1 MRLLSSLGVSIGC
14 TGALLGALGLGWL
27 SPAQAVKVSASYNPS
42 GPYSNVMPL
51 PPKVTILDPG
61 APSFTGLPS
70 LPAPPLFGT
79 NPDIIPAFS
88 YGTPLTAVQMVGD
101 ALSSIS
107 QPSAGTY
114 DISLTLT
121 NFLLS
126 SIALPSNEYVYL
138 NIWETFT
145 GLPLFS
151 SGSWSG
157 GASVSGS
164 ACRTGVSDTLF
175 IEPTATVFDPGSSTW
190 IQAST
195 FFGGTPACGPI
206 SASAP
211 VISLTPYISGGTLVV
226 GFEAILGLANA
237 DLIGGDVLSLP
248 TSLEFNLRYSSN
260 GTTPPVPAPLPLG
273 GAAVVWSFGRR
284 LRRRTHALGPIALH
298 R

>member
-1 MRLLSSLGVSIGC
+1 MRFLSSLGVSLGC
-14 TGALLGALGLGWL
+14 TGALLGALGLGCL
-27 SPAQAVKVSASYNPS
+27 SPAQAVKVSASYNTS
-42 GPYSNVMPL
+42 GPYSNVMAL

-61 APSFTGLPS
+61 SPSFTGLPS

-79 NPDIIPAFS
+79 NSDIVPAFS

-107 QPSAGTY
+107 QPTASAY
-114 DISLTLT
+114 DINLTLT

-126 SIALPSNEYVYL
+126 SIALPSTEYVYL

-157 GASVSGS
+157 GASISGS

-195 FFGGTPACGPI
+195 FFGGTPICGPI

-211 VISLTPYISGGTLVV
+211 VISLTPYISGGTLIV

-260 GTTPPVPAPLPLG
+260 GTTPPVPAPLPVG
-273 GAAVVWSFGRR
+273 GAAVVWSFCRR
-284 LRRRTHALGPIALH
+284 LRRRTHA
-298 R
+298 

>member
-1 MRLLSSLGVSIGC
+1 MRLLPSLGVSIGC

-27 SPAQAVKVSASYNPS
+27 SPAQAVKVSASYNTS
-42 GPYSNVMPL
+42 GPYSNVMSL

-61 APSFTGLPS
+61 PPSFIGLPS
-70 LPAPPLFGT
+70 LAAPPLFGT
-79 NPDIIPAFS
+79 NPDSVPAFS
-88 YGTPLTAVQMVGD
+88 YGTPLTAVQMGGD

-107 QPSAGTY
+107 QPSAGNY
-114 DISLTLT
+114 DINLTLT

-145 GLPLFS
+145 GLFFS

-157 GASVSGS
+157 GASISGS

-260 GTTPPVPAPLPLG
+260 GTTPPVPAPLPVG
-273 GAAVVWSFGRR
+273 GAAVVWSFCRR
-284 LRRRTHALGPIALH
+284 LRRRTHA
-298 R
+298 